1 MRRQHRERR
10 KFNKMRALRI
20 SPKQVPPAHILNI
33 KSIVLL
39 VIVTLLSAPHAVLS
53 RKHHLEVRN
62 DMRPYIALSTF
73 GFYTNGH
80 LDVQLSKL
88 TIDGENSADLFGLS
102 LDKTTIDQLNPYLD
116 SHQNKCILEEP
127 PNMQTRGPILFFVL
141 DLKELKVRVK
151 CSPEWGNM
159 HIYKDIT
166 SRHKRNSLAKV
177 SDSALFRQRRDVP
190 PQYSAEGAD
199 DLDEHS
205 VEDPTDTEELRQ
217 PHVLKPSPPIAVVG
231 KIEMPV
237 DAKPSPKV
245 SADPKM
251 QSGAAPETEKA
262 APAKI
267 PEQLIL
273 DKDRFNSLLN
283 PVYKPQKKADIK
295 QEAAAEPKASAAV
308 AAPKEAEV
316 APVPKQQ
323 PVEAPKVASVP
334 PAAAVAAGSAADT
347 ESDKTKV
354 ENGAEEVAPAPV
366 NPWPSELDPF
376 PGESLPEMG
385 ESNNLYK
392 SYKQSHNAL
401 CKDSTLPLDRQ
412 VIQGVTY
419 YNFTFSM
426 LVASLLD
433 EGLYNLYFHAC
444 PNYYAPKI
452 VSFNVDI
459 EENNNGNY
467 LSAGEMPLPALY
479 FMMSLLFFLSG
490 LFWVFILKKSKH
502 TVYKIHYLM
511 AVLVFLKSLS
521 LMFHS
526 INYHFIE
533 KRGEHVETWAILYYI
548 AHLLKGAVLFITIVL
563 IGTGWTFIKHILS
576 DKDKKIFMI
585 VIPLQVL
592 ANVAQI
598 ITDESD
604 QSDAEF
610 RTWHN
615 IFFFVDLL
623 CCGAILFPIVWSI
636 RHLHEASATD
646 GKAAINLRKLKLFR
660 QFYIMI
666 VCYIYFTRIIVD
678 LLQMTVVF
686 QYAWLDEMFREMA
699 TYVFFVLTGYKFRPV
714 SSHPYFTV
722 PDDDDDDEV
731 EVLTGS
737 GLTETVH
744 RIKPLNRGSHGSGS
758 AGSITIIE
766 GNEDERENL
775 IAKRESSHEY
785 D

>member
-1 MRRQHRERR
+1 
-10 KFNKMRALRI
+10 MRA
-20 SPKQVPPAHILNI
+20 PGMDV
-33 KSIVLL
+33 KSIVVLAA
-39 VIVTLLSAPHAVLS
+39 LSALLMAPPEIVA

-62 DMRPYIALSTF
+62 DRRQYIALSTF

-88 TIDGENSADLFGLS
+88 TIDLEQSTDLLGLS

-127 PNMQTRGPILFFVL
+127 PQKQNSGPILFFVL

-151 CSPEWGNM
+151 CSPEWANM
-159 HIYKDIT
+159 HIYNQIP
-166 SRHKRNSLAKV
+166 SRTKRNSRMAKI
-177 SDSALFRQRRDVP
+177 SDSVLFRQTREAQMP
-190 PQYSAEGAD
+190 PAYSAEGPDDSMDDPLEQEPLPAD
-199 DLDEHS
+199 
-205 VEDPTDTEELRQ
+205 
-217 PHVLKPSPPIAVVG
+217 LKSSSPAAAAAVAG
-231 KIEMPV
+231 KIEP
-237 DAKPSPKV
+237 PKEEV
-245 SADPKM
+245 KVEAPKDEAAHLNASSVK
-251 QSGAAPETEKA
+251 QEAPAQPEAAPKTEEEASLKVKDE
-262 APAKI
+262 PKQEDLPIKKEDVPVNKDVPFIKEEEKDI
-267 PEQLIL
+267 PM
-273 DKDRFNSLLN
+273 
-283 PVYKPQKKADIK
+283 K
-295 QEAAAEPKASAAV
+295 QEAAAPVKPV
-308 AAPKEAEV
+308 A
-316 APVPKQQ
+316 
-323 PVEAPKVASVP
+323 VEAPKV
-334 PAAAVAAGSAADT
+334 
-347 ESDKTKV
+347 
-354 ENGAEEVAPAPV
+354 VAPPSAPAQDE
-366 NPWPSELDPF
+366 NPVDSEAAPANPF
-376 PGESLPEMG
+376 PHDDDSAEDAYGASLF
-385 ESNNLYK
+385 
-392 SYKQSHNAL
+392 KQSQENL
-401 CKDSTLPLDRQ
+401 CKDSTMPLVRETIND
-412 VIQGVTY
+412 VNY
-419 YNFTFSM
+419 YSFNFSM
-426 LVASLLD
+426 LVATPSD

-444 PNYYAPKI
+444 PNYHSSKI
-452 VSFNVDI
+452 MSFNVDI

-722 PDDDDDDEV
+722 PDDDEDDDVV
-731 EVLTGS
+731 EVLTES

-744 RIKPLNRGSHGSGS
+744 RVKPLNRNHGSASG
-758 AGSITIIE
+758 GITIIE
-766 GNEDERENL
+766 GNDDERENL